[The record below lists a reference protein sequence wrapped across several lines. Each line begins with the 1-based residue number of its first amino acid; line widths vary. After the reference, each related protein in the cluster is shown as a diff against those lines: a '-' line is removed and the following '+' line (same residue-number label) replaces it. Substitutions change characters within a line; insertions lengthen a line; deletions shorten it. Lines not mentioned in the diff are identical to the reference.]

1 MSPTLPSPVTGD
13 SRPFPSAAPAE
24 MSAVSPLCAGPER
37 RAGAVTALPALTSWT
52 SQASLNGSPVPFAV
66 SVEAVVRLLAAGQV
80 DMAALRAELRLP
92 LGA

>member
-1 MSPTLPSPVTGD
+1 
-13 SRPFPSAAPAE
+13 
-24 MSAVSPLCAGPER
+24 
-37 RAGAVTALPALTSWT
+37 
-52 SQASLNGSPVPFAV
+52 VPFAV